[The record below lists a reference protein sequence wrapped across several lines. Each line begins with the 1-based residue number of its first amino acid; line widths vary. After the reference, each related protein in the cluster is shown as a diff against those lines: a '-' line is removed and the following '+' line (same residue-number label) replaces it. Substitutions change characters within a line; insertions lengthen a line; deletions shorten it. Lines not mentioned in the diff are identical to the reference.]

1 MKQLLPL
8 LFFTVTLLQLHA
20 HCTPPTEPRDSV
32 APKSSYAMLYDLEEP
47 DKTYKLP
54 NRLEEISG
62 IALSLHGNQLLAV
75 QDEDG
80 IIFAIDK
87 ASEEV
92 VREIDFW
99 KDGDYEDIEVV
110 DETVYVVKS
119 TGTIYEVLNFAT
131 DKQEVNKYNDYL
143 TGDHDIEGLC
153 YDDKHHR
160 LLLTC
165 KGQSEDQEGK
175 RYKAVYAF
183 NLVTKKLE
191 ERPAFLVSEESV
203 KAFLDT
209 SPLLEKWDKIVK
221 FFDPNES
228 VFALSPSAIA
238 AHPLT
243 DEYYI
248 LSSVGKM
255 LVITDRSGNVKHIQ
269 KLDKDVHRQP
279 EGICFEPDG
288 TLYISNE
295 GKGGSGKIYRFD
307 RKE

>member
-8 LFFTVTLLQLHA
+8 LFTLGLLPLHA
-20 HCTPPTEPRDSV
+20 HCTPSTEPQDSV
-32 APKSSYAMLYDLEEP
+32 ARPTYNLRYDLEDP

-87 ASEEV
+87 ESEEV

-110 DETVYVVKS
+110 DEAVYVVKS
-119 TGTIYEVLNFAT
+119 TGTLYEVLNFAT
-131 DKQEVNKYNDYL
+131 DEQEVKKYNDYL
-143 TGDHDIEGLC
+143 TGDYDVEGLC
-153 YDDKHHR
+153 YDEKHHR

-175 RYKAVYAF
+175 RYKAIYAF

-191 ERPAFLVSEESV
+191 ERPAFLVSEASV
-203 KAFLDT
+203 RAFLDT
-209 SPLLEKWDKIVK
+209 NPLLEKWDKILK

-238 AHPLT
+238 PHPLT
-243 DEYYI
+243 EEYYI

-288 TLYISNE
+288 TMYISNE
-295 GKGGSGKIYRFD
+295 GKGGDGRIYRFEW
-307 RKE
+307 KE